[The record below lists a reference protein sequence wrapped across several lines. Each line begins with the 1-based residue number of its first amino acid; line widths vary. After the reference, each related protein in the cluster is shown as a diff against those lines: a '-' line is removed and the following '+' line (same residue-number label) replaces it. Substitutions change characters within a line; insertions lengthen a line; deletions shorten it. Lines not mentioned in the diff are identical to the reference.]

1 MQDEDWGGLGPY
13 PGASSCIPTA
23 VHPTGKGVTVV
34 RLSLGK
40 HWLKRRGWVVLVAL
54 ATAWALSL
62 APWVRGQERVPF
74 GLKEVLNRMDRMS
87 KRLKTLS
94 ASLEYTKVTVL
105 VDDHSTESGEIFLRH
120 SSSPQIL
127 IRFEKP
133 DRKTILF
140 KKNSAEIYIP
150 KINQI
155 QEYDLKDHQ
164 DLLQQFLLLGFG
176 TRSGDLRKSYNLKLA
191 GERVLDGDAVV
202 VLELVPKE
210 AEVAARLEK
219 VTLWVSEES
228 WLPVQQRFHE
238 PNGDYV
244 LAKYTSVKVNRYLP
258 GSKFRINA
266 NGNVTRLKMTN

>member
-1 MQDEDWGGLGPY
+1 M
-13 PGASSCIPTA
+13 
-23 VHPTGKGVTVV
+23 V
-34 RLSLGK
+34 RLGLFN
-40 HWLKRRGWVVLVAL
+40 HLRKRRVWVVLVAL

-62 APWVRGQERVPF
+62 APRVRGEERVPF

-176 TRSGDLRKSYNLKLA
+176 TRSGDLRKSYDLKLA
-191 GERVLDGDAVV
+191 GKRVLDGDAVV

-219 VTLWVSEES
+219 VTLWVSEKS

-258 GSKFRINA
+258 SSKFRINA

>member
-13 PGASSCIPTA
+13 PSAQSCIPTA
-23 VHPTGKGVTVV
+23 VSPAGKGVTAV
-34 RLSLGK
+34 RLSLGN
-40 HWLKRRGWVVLVAL
+40 HWPKRRVWVVLVAL
-54 ATAWALSL
+54 ATVWALSL
-62 APWVRGQERVPF
+62 APWVRGEERVPL
-74 GLKEVLNRMDRMS
+74 GLKEVLNRMDRVS

-94 ASLEYTKVTVL
+94 ASIEYTKVTVL
-105 VDDHSTESGEIFLRH
+105 VDDHATESGEIFFRH

-127 IRFEKP
+127 IQFEKP

-140 KKNSAEIYIP
+140 KKNSAEIFIP

-155 QEYDLKDHQ
+155 QEYDLKGHQ

-176 TRSGDLRKSYNLKLA
+176 TRSGDLRKSYDLKLA

-202 VLELVPKE
+202 ILELVPKE
-210 AEVAARLEK
+210 AEVADRLEK

-258 GSKFRINA
+258 SSKFRINA
-266 NGNVTRLKMTN
+266 NGDVTRLKMTN

>member
-1 MQDEDWGGLGPY
+1 M
-13 PGASSCIPTA
+13 
-23 VHPTGKGVTVV
+23 
-34 RLSLGK
+34 RLCK
-40 HWLKRRGWVVLVAL
+40 HWPKTLVVAVMAAL
-54 ATAWALSL
+54 AAVWALGSGQR
-62 APWVRGQERVPF
+62 ARGEERAPF
-74 GLKEVLNRMDRMS
+74 GLKDVLTRMDRMS

-164 DLLQQFLLLGFG
+164 ELLQQFLLLGFG
-176 TRSGDLRKSYNLKLA
+176 TRSGDLRKSYDLKLA
-191 GERVLDGDAVV
+191 GERDLDGDAVV

-210 AEVAARLEK
+210 PEVFDRLEK
-219 VTLWVSEES
+219 ITLWVSEES
-228 WLPVQQRFHE
+228 WLPVQQRFNE

-244 LAKYTSVKVNRYLP
+244 LARYRSVKVNRYLP
-258 GSKFRINA
+258 GSKFRIIA
-266 NGNVTRLKMTN
+266 NGDVTRLKMTN

>member
-1 MQDEDWGGLGPY
+1 M
-13 PGASSCIPTA
+13 
-23 VHPTGKGVTVV
+23 V
-34 RLSLGK
+34 RLGLFN
-40 HWLKRRGWVVLVAL
+40 HLRKRRVWVVLVAL

-62 APWVRGQERVPF
+62 APRVRGEERVPF

-176 TRSGDLRKSYNLKLA
+176 TRSGDLRKSYDLKLA
-191 GERVLDGDAVV
+191 GKRVLDGDAVV

-258 GSKFRINA
+258 SSKFRINA